1 MSDNCLDAAV
11 VSWASRPWKSCSWLI
26 AVASAG
32 TPISIGS
39 SSILK
44 SGSLPTKTRFRMI
57 KPPKLCQAGEGGCLA
72 TSSGHLLCVVRYD
85 GKCRDAAH
93 QSACLDGDS
102 GRHSD
107 YQAVLRA
114 WRDLPM
120 RSYNFQLHPPVGKD
134 SNIAT
139 NNCGNLELPLM
150 FLAHENE
157 QGQMEVDF
165 LQPAELPSCRLIES
179 ARARGA

>member
-1 MSDNCLDAAV
+1 
-11 VSWASRPWKSCSWLI
+11 
-26 AVASAG
+26 
-32 TPISIGS
+32 
-39 SSILK
+39 
-44 SGSLPTKTRFRMI
+44 
-57 KPPKLCQAGEGGCLA
+57 
-72 TSSGHLLCVVRYD
+72 
-85 GKCRDAAH
+85 
-93 QSACLDGDS
+93 LDGDS

-165 LQPAELPSCRLIES
+165 LQLAELPSCRLIES
-179 ARARGA
+179 ARTRGA